1 MAPKV
6 LLIED
11 SATDAAIVKESLRGE
26 DLEIIWAACGKDGL
40 EKARELKPDLIVL
53 DLVLPDISGF
63 EVCEQIRRED
73 GLKNSMV
80 VILSAKD
87 SMDEISKAFGVGADD
102 YIVKPPIPEFIA
114 RKIKLY
120 LGIKQQ

>member
-11 SATDAAIVKESLRGE
+11 SATDAAIVKESLKEE
-26 DLEIIWAACGKDGL
+26 DLEISWAASGKDGL
-40 EKARELKPDLIVL
+40 EMARELKPDLIVL
-53 DLVLPDISGF
+53 DLMLPDINGL

-73 GLKNSMV
+73 GLKDSMV

-87 SMDEISKAFGVGADD
+87 SIDEIAKAFNAGADD
-102 YIVKPPIPEFIA
+102 YIVKPPIPEFVA

-120 LGIKQQ
+120 LGIRQQ